1 MLTYGD
7 GVSTVYIPALLR
19 FHEKHGKIA
28 TITTVNVGQR
38 FGVINIESDGTIT
51 SFREKAKEDGTVING
66 GFMVMNPG
74 IFDYLEGDE
83 TVLEKEP
90 LERLAMDGQLMAYH
104 HQGFWKCMDTQRDKQ
119 SLEKMWDSG
128 EAPWKLWD

>member
-1 MLTYGD
+1 M
-7 GVSTVYIPALLR
+7 LR